1 MKTKFRKI
9 AALALSLVLIC
20 ALAVSAS
27 ALTIGNSQII
37 FTDLVLVTRLNLEAA
52 SATALFDIDGTD
64 NLEAL
69 VTPEITYCH
78 SIITL
83 NYVTWPEDQQRPDA
97 MYPQTSSKESYTL
110 SGASHTLPA
119 PSGHISYEAT
129 ASYYMLINIQTGGSQ
144 TFRPE
149 DLYLDY

>member
-27 ALTIGNSQII
+27 ASTTGKSQII
-37 FTDLVLVTRLNLEAA
+37 FTDLVLVTRLNLEA
-52 SATALFDIDGTD
+52 SSTTAIFDIDGAD
-64 NLEAL
+64 NRE
-69 VTPEITYCH
+69 TMIFPEVTYCH

-83 NYVTWPEDQQRPDA
+83 NYVTWPEDQQRPSA
-97 MYPQTSSKESYTL
+97 MIPQTSSKESYTL
-110 SGASHTLPA
+110 SGASHTLSA

-129 ASYYMLINIQTGGSQ
+129 ASYYMLITIQTGSSE